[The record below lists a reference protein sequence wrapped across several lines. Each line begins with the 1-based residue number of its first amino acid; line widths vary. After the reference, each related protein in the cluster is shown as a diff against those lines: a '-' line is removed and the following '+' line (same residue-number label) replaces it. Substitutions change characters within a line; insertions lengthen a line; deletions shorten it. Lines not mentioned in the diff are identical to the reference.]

1 MYDAVMRAD
10 KVRVATSS
18 VAGIAELYARG
29 DRFTREQAIQEI
41 RNELTAWKIPSDR
54 IGEVMANA
62 ATNYVDSDAWRA
74 DVALQLLIDAG
85 ADVERA
91 RAIRAAQPPRRV
103 IGIGGAVLGGL
114 PPTGDP

>member
-1 MYDAVMRAD
+1 MYDPVMRAD
-10 KVRVATSS
+10 RVGVATSS
-18 VAGIAELYARG
+18 VAAIAEIYARG
-29 DRFTREQAIQEI
+29 DRFTWEQAMKEI
-41 RNELTAWKIPSDR
+41 RNELTAWKIPSER
-54 IGEVMANA
+54 IREVMANA

-74 DVALQLLIDAG
+74 DVALQLLVDAG

-114 PPTGDP
+114 PPAGDP